1 MIMKIEIVM
10 KMIILIIIIKII
22 MMVLM
27 IIMIT
32 IIIKNKGIEKKK
44 KERDWNREIMYY
56 YSAVNK

>member
-1 MIMKIEIVM
+1 MIIKTEIVM

-27 IIMIT
+27 IVMIT
-32 IIIKNKGIEKKK
+32 IIIKNKGIEKKR
-44 KERDWNREIMYY
+44 KERDWKRAIMYY